1 MNNQPIQQ
9 NRRPRY
15 PFLAVYAVVLG
26 IVLFVYWWTVLRGLG
41 RHYSMMYNRKTLGL
55 KVDVGSSNN
64 SSNQSNLHRFNNED
78 SDSLKKS
85 NQQNLST
92 RYQFPRLTD
101 QSMDN
106 RCIKDE
112 GTIVDDWR
120 NGQAVLMVNAGS
132 ESMPGKF
139 CSENWDW
146 TVGRLSEGERRGG
159 ILTCKAVA
167 WSPSSYSHNES
178 TSCGFGR
185 KASKI
190 LKRSEKDRQL
200 STKYEYADGKLSG
213 HVVGRNARCKVLRS
227 KVSDEGEKVGGTAGG
242 ENLTLNYQ
250 E

>member
-15 PFLAVYAVVLG
+15 PFLAVNAVVLG
-26 IVLFVYWWTVLRGLG
+26 IVLFVFWWSILRGLG
-41 RHYSMMYNRKTLGL
+41 RHYSMMYNRKSLGL
-55 KVDVGSSNN
+55 KVEVGSSNN
-64 SSNQSNLHRFNNED
+64 SSNQSNLLRFYNKD

-112 GTIVDDWR
+112 GTIFDDWR

-132 ESMPGKF
+132 GSMPGKF
-139 CSENWDW
+139 CSENWDL

-159 ILTCKAVA
+159 ILT
-167 WSPSSYSHNES
+167 Y
-178 TSCGFGR
+178 
-185 KASKI
+185 
-190 LKRSEKDRQL
+190 
-200 STKYEYADGKLSG
+200 GKLSG
-213 HVVGRNARCKVLRS
+213 HVLGRNARCKVLRS
-227 KVSDEGEKVGGTAGG
+227 KVSKEGEKVGGTADG
-242 ENLTLNYQ
+242 ENLSLNY
-250 E
+250 